1 MCTPRFQ
8 QKLTYSMLI
17 QALSMGLLASSI
29 STTVNAAMLHLSG
42 DLTGSNP
49 YDLYNSGIIKIEL
62 DKETRGAQI
71 YVSKAYTLKA
81 IAGDTDPLV
90 FMRSGSQLKLNTS
103 DITDAN
109 GVPQKTD
116 KAILK
121 ITGSGSEPAAI
132 WIGREFPPSTQG
144 IPTDKETIFE
154 GQYLDIT
161 QKNGVGIDGEGS
173 QNSQGG
179 SALTTL
185 SLKNSKITAQE
196 GIRWGDFDSNSL
208 IELSDVTIT
217 ADNTGMS
224 ISSPQGSQTSLRTD
238 QLKITSKGVKVGV
251 DPGAGLFLGGA
262 GMDATLNDTTIIS
275 KSSGVRVSNLSKVHF
290 TGSTVIE
297 AADSKS
303 TGQNGL
309 MAGRDAEVT
318 VDHLEMFFQSEQNSD
333 YSGAISA
340 SSDASI
346 TIGQTGQSQR
356 SKIEVFNLK
365 NASRSNDVQGAN
377 AFLGGKITL
386 NSVDMVNFRKKTLG
400 EEISDKVLG
409 LDARYNSHITLNDS
423 TVTLKDLKD
432 EPFIRIG
439 ASIQENSTLT
449 MNQGSRI
456 EAGQFAVRMTAK
468 SSLEMNDSSLQA
480 GRSAIYAQSTTGD
493 KASSLLTATLNN
505 SQVTALQQKAKDPL
519 GTALQVGMEIYGKQ
533 AYLQLDAS
541 KGSVIEGDYLYQV
554 NQGELELTAKQSLLS
569 GAARIAAPTNPGDP
583 RNIANLQLS
592 QGSVWQLK
600 KDPNPATVPAAADY
614 VQVNT
619 LSLDNSEVHFAK
631 PADMQGF
638 QTLAVDTLNGNNGLI
653 ELWTELQD
661 DSSATD
667 QLIVRNQATG
677 TTRLRIKR
685 FDDEMDDGAQTKVGI
700 KVVSADSGT
709 ATNTATTSATAFSL
723 DSGSTGYR
731 ASSTPSLVAGLYD
744 YYLVK
749 GGKGGEAESWY
760 LNSIAGDP
768 VIPDPDPDPDPG
780 PGPGPG
786 PDPDPGP
793 GPGPGPN
800 PEPEEPTAYRPEI
813 DAYFSNRQM
822 ALSTQRHR
830 WQERQEAR
838 GPGRT
843 AWARLLHK
851 QERFDNQF
859 GNQRKMDNTLIHFG
873 SDVWQNTYANQSQ
886 LSVGVMALFSD
897 GKSKTHNER
906 LKAEGK
912 VQGYNLGLY
921 ATWQQKPEPE
931 VGAYVDSWVMQG
943 WFRNKV
949 KGDGLAEEKYNS
961 RSLSASLEGGYGF
974 LLSDTGKTRYYLQP
988 QAQIIWSNFNA
999 NDVHEQTQTQI
1010 HKQNMNSAAYRM
1022 GLRFKADIE
1031 GSQGMQLSPFAEL
1044 NYWRMPRISHMS
1056 FNEKSVG
1063 DPMPKHVVSTSLG
1076 LNAQVSKSTSTFAR
1090 ISYMVGSEKY
1100 RESNFQVGVKYAW

>member
-1 MCTPRFQ
+1 MRKPRFQ
-8 QKLTYSMLI
+8 HKLTYSILI

-49 YDLYNSGIIKIEL
+49 YDIYNSGIIKIEL

-71 YVSKAYTLKA
+71 YVSKAYTLKTT
-81 IAGDTDPLV
+81 AGDTAPLV
-90 FMRSGSQLKLNTS
+90 FVRSGSEIKLNTS

-109 GVPQKTD
+109 GVPQKND
-116 KAILK
+116 KSVLK
-121 ITGSGSEPAAI
+121 ITGSGSETAAI
-132 WIGREFPPSTQG
+132 WIGRELPPSQQAV
-144 IPTDKETIFE
+144 ITDKDTVFK
-154 GQYLDIT
+154 GQYLDIIQT
-161 QKNGVGIDGEGS
+161 NGVGIDGEGS

-179 SALTTL
+179 STQTTL
-185 SLKNSKITAQE
+185 SLKDSKITAQE
-196 GIRWGDFDSNSL
+196 GILWGDYTSKSL

-224 ISSPQGSQTSLRTD
+224 ISSSQGSETKLVTD
-238 QLKITSKGVKVGV
+238 KLKITSKGVKVGV
-251 DPGAGLFLGGA
+251 DPGTGLFLGGA
-262 GMDATLNDTTIIS
+262 GMDASLNDTTIIS
-275 KSSGVRVSNLSKVHF
+275 KTSGVRVSNLSKVHF

-303 TGQNGL
+303 TGQNGI

-449 MNQGSRI
+449 LNQGSRI

-541 KGSVIEGDYLYQV
+541 NGSVIEGDYLYQV

-592 QGSVWQLK
+592 QGSIWQLK
-600 KDPNPATVPAAADY
+600 KDPNPATVPTAADY

-619 LSLDNSEVHFAK
+619 LSLDDSEVHFAK
-631 PADMQGF
+631 PADIQGF
-638 QTLAVDTLNGNNGLI
+638 QTLNVDTLNGNNGLI

-768 VIPDPDPDPDPG
+768 VIPDPDPAPD
-780 PGPGPG
+780 PGPG

-793 GPGPGPN
+793 GPGP
-800 PEPEEPTAYRPEI
+800 EPDEPTAYRPEI

-843 AWARLLHK
+843 AWARLVHK

-886 LSVGVMALFSD
+886 LSLGVMALYSD

-921 ATWQQKPEPE
+921 ATWQQKPADPE
-931 VGAYVDSWVMQG
+931 TGAYVDSWVMQG

-974 LLSDTGKTRYYLQP
+974 LLSDSGQTRYYLQP
-988 QAQIIWSNFNA
+988 QAQVIWSNFNA
-999 NDVHEQTQTQI
+999 SDVYEQTQTQI
-1010 HKQNMNSAAYRM
+1010 HKQNMNSAAYRV

-1031 GSQGMQLSPFAEL
+1031 GSQGMQLAPFAEL

-1056 FNEKSVG
+1056 FNDKSVG
-1063 DPMPKHVVSTSLG
+1063 DPMPKHVMATTLG
-1076 LNAQVSKSTSTFAR
+1076 LNAQLSKSTSAFGR
-1090 ISYMVGSEKY
+1090 VSYMMGSEKY
-1100 RESNFQVGVKYAW
+1100 RESNFQLGIRYAW